1 MLVVECK
8 KGPPLPLSHYFRKKK
23 QSNNAWDQS
32 SQHFSSSLEIISIPQ
47 MLEITLG
54 VSRFLG
60 YVFVLLDWCRCDLD
74 LWGNEEKYW
83 GVASDWV
90 INDDTLFEKWFV
102 QPFGNQAS
110 RKDCRGRTFS
120 WWAQHS
126 CNYILH
132 FLMALFLR
140 LKMNIYENTRIQE

>member
-1 MLVVECK
+1 M
-8 KGPPLPLSHYFRKKK
+8 S
-23 QSNNAWDQS
+23 
-32 SQHFSSSLEIISIPQ
+32 
-47 MLEITLG
+47 EITLG

-90 INDDTLFEKWFV
+90 INDDTLFEKRFV

-126 CNYILH
+126 CNHILN
-132 FLMALFLR
+132 FLMPLFLP
-140 LKMNIYENTRIQE
+140 LKMNIYENTRIQAQSLNFVWYLIYQQVHSYKLTNYIIDTVLYSW